1 VNEGCDLYREV
12 TMNEAQLVK
21 AIKTLVEKGDKA
33 RDKAEQFYVAAGQH
47 LKTLKEQC
55 SSAPAWEKLVKAKCG
70 LGKSRAYELLQIG
83 DGRTTVSKLR
93 ASTAKRVSNH
103 RAASPLRNGENL
115 PAVVEPEDEGDRD
128 DFPREW
134 DGTMR
139 KCTPPPKPNSDMER
153 VRRQGLLNRA
163 AEAIHLARYD
173 DLEGL
178 AIDSEMRR
186 AICEATD
193 AWRKLENAVDVTG
206 AKARSEVAA
215 AIAADL
221 AEQAENAIV
230 VSPAAEPADVI
241 EPDDCDGELV

>member
-1 VNEGCDLYREV
+1 
-12 TMNEAQLVK
+12 MNEAQLVK

-33 RDKAEQFYVAAGQH
+33 RDKAEQFYIAAGQH

-55 SSAPAWEKLVKAKCG
+55 SSAAAWEKLVKAKCG

-83 DGRTTVSKLR
+83 DGRTTVAKLR
-93 ASTAKRVSNH
+93 ASTARRVSNH

-134 DGTMR
+134 DGTMQ
-139 KCTPPPKPNSDMER
+139 KCSPPPKPNGDMEC

-193 AWRKLENAVDVTG
+193 AWRKLVDAAIAAEAAERAENAVDVTPDPEPVVIE
-206 AKARSEVAA
+206 AK
-215 AIAADL
+215 
-221 AEQAENAIV
+221 
-230 VSPAAEPADVI
+230 P
-241 EPDDCDGELV
+241 EPDDCDGELVDT

>member
-1 VNEGCDLYREV
+1 
-12 TMNEAQLVK
+12 MNEAQLVK

-33 RDKAEQFYVAAGQH
+33 RDKAEQFYIAAGQH

-55 SSAPAWEKLVKAKCG
+55 SSAAAWEKLVKAKCG

-83 DGRTTVSKLR
+83 DGRTTVAKLR

-128 DFPREW
+128 DFTRGC
-134 DGTMR
+134 DGTKQ
-139 KCTPPPKPNSDMER
+139 KCSPPPKPNDDMEH

-173 DLEGL
+173 DLDGVP
-178 AIDSEMRR
+178 IDEEMR
-186 AICEATD
+186 
-193 AWRKLENAVDVTG
+193 KAVDEVVNVWTELRARVAEREARPASTANTPAVTKQPE
-206 AKARSEVAA
+206 APATKNVE
-215 AIAADL
+215 
-221 AEQAENAIV
+221 
-230 VSPAAEPADVI
+230 SPAAEPAEPADVV
-241 EPDDCDGELV
+241 EPDDGDGVFVWSSGQG

>member
-33 RDKAEQFYVAAGQH
+33 RDKAEQFYIAAGQH

-55 SSAPAWEKLVKAKCG
+55 SSAAAWEKLVKAKCG

-83 DGRTTVSKLR
+83 DGRTTVAKLR
-93 ASTAKRVSNH
+93 ASTAKRVSNY

-128 DFPREW
+128 DFPRGW
-134 DGTMR
+134 DGTMQ
-139 KCTPPPKPNSDMER
+139 KCSPKPNGDMER

-193 AWRKLENAVDVTG
+193 AWRKLVDAAMAAERSENTVDVT
-206 AKARSEVAA
+206 SDPEP
-215 AIAADL
+215 
-221 AEQAENAIV
+221 V
-230 VSPAAEPADVI
+230 VIEAEP
-241 EPDDCDGELV
+241 EPDDCDGELVDP